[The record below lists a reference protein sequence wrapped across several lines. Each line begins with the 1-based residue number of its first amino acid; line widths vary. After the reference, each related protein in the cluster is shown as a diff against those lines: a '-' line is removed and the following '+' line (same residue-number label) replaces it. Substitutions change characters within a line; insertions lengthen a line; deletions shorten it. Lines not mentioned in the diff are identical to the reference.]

1 MQITKSIF
9 ITIALSITLY
19 ASPTQCNNIYYGNEA
34 PDIVNVKLS
43 SKTKE
48 LCYSTFAVMHS
59 GVSRTPLYVG
69 EHLTRVGLGSKSQRT
84 NDFHPEERLP
94 LDERAEL
101 NDYARSGYDRGHM
114 APAADMPSQH
124 AEHECFTLANMIPQN
139 QENNRGIW
147 AHIEA
152 ATRILAKDR
161 GELYI
166 VTGPIFIGSN
176 LQRIGGRVLIPTKIY
191 KAIYDPSS
199 GFSGAYIV
207 DNAEGNSYKVIS
219 ISELEKLA
227 GITLF
232 PKLGE
237 SAKNNAMK
245 LPEPSSSHSKR
256 TNNIDAPTP
265 ALYQATKAEVTVST
279 SQECKGKRTCREM
292 SSCEEAK
299 FYLNNCG
306 VSKIDGDG
314 DGIPCEKLCRGK

>member
-19 ASPTQCNNIYYGNEA
+19 ASPTQCDNIYYGNEA

-114 APAADMPSQH
+114 APAADMSSQQ

-152 ATRILAKDR
+152 ATRNLAKDR
-161 GELYI
+161 GELYVI
-166 VTGPIFIGSN
+166 TGPIFMGSN

-199 GFSGAYIV
+199 GFAGAYIV
-207 DNAEGNSYKVIS
+207 DNANGNNYQVIS
-219 ISELEKLA
+219 IAQLEQLSGLK
-227 GITLF
+227 LF
-232 PKLGE
+232 PKLSD
-237 SAKNNAMK
+237 SAKHNAMR
-245 LPEPSSSHSKR
+245 LPEPSGKHGNNLGEVNGPVPTLYKTSHTAPSV
-256 TNNIDAPTP
+256 TNT
-265 ALYQATKAEVTVST
+265 
-279 SQECKGKRTCREM
+279 QECKGKKTCREM

-306 VSKIDGDG
+306 VTRIDGDG
-314 DGIPCEKLCRGK
+314 DGIPCEKLCR